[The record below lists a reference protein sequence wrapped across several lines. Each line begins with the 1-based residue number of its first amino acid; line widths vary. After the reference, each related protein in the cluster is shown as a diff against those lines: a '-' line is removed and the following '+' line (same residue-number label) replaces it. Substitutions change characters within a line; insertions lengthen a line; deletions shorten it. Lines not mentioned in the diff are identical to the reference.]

1 MEKRWPG
8 WRVILTSKND
18 DPAKRVALLLEPTSA
33 FVSWL
38 AQGSSSLQASSL
50 GRSGGGAG
58 KGRRACNYVTLEF
71 EYLHQKTRREML
83 IGGDD
88 ISYDVS
94 NLCTCFSMFV
104 YIRARSCFALI
115 GRHLK
120 AKSTGSHR
128 GIGSGIQI
136 PET

>member
-8 WRVILTSKND
+8 WRVILPSKND
-18 DPAKRVALLLEPTSA
+18 DPAGRVALLLEPTSA

-38 AQGSSSLQASSL
+38 AQGSSSLRASSP
-50 GRSGGGAG
+50 GRS
-58 KGRRACNYVTLEF
+58 VTLEF
-71 EYLHQKTRREML
+71 EYLHQKTGSEML

-88 ISYDVS
+88 ISYDVN

-104 YIRARSCFALI
+104 YIRARFCFALI

-128 GIGSGIQI
+128 GIGGEIQI